1 MTSARGRR
9 IQGRRALAIMA
20 WVSLVVIALLLWYAR
35 ANRLIRT
42 QAWEPAAL
50 LLSAY
55 AMFLSIFAWLLFSPE
70 RKSAEESPALF
81 FAGMLTL
88 IPPCYIAYL
97 LMPSGSPLR
106 PWLTLGVFLFGI
118 LAILS
123 PLPDE
128 VFRIPRDRK
137 SYLRLLT
144 DSYLT
149 ELDVEEP
156 RTDFQKLAPRTV
168 MRLTAPPKEQ
178 PRNETKSRDPWMNPF
193 SGTGRTI
200 SRTGKAQ
207 KEPETRDTYVA
218 GAEIPLPPRPVSP
231 ARIDSSRADANELRP
246 ERPVTPPAAPTAAVS
261 PPPIPIG
268 PVNPSIPVS
277 TFGSVPGDV
286 TREKKL
292 ERTPVTG
299 FTGPTSVSTS
309 RRPLRD
315 PDSLTNRNM
324 GFQTPPGTSPF
335 AGPDESIPLSMVSL
349 PVAPAM
355 PPRALVAPAAI
366 APAAPIQP
374 RPVTETPRRPLSDPT
389 AARAIPDSTAS
400 PLRELDRRLQAE
412 ADDEEA
418 TDSDFDVTGAA
429 PGAVP
434 GLTQSMQSL
443 GDFHLERI
451 KDEHGGEMIEG
462 KIMARFEIGQ
472 KRAHLHVPFS
482 PPLPGIPE
490 VECEPVGEEPVRMKV
505 AVRQPYGIRIEVRRT
520 EASDPLT
527 AEISFAAVYTPTRR
541 V

>member
-1 MTSARGRR
+1 
-9 IQGRRALAIMA
+9 
-20 WVSLVVIALLLWYAR
+20 
-35 ANRLIRT
+35 
-42 QAWEPAAL
+42 
-50 LLSAY
+50 
-55 AMFLSIFAWLLFSPE
+55 
-70 RKSAEESPALF
+70 
-81 FAGMLTL
+81 MLTL

-97 LMPSGSPLR
+97 LMPTGSPLR

-149 ELDVEEP
+149 ELDVEQP

-168 MRLTAPPKEQ
+168 MRLTAPTKEE
-178 PRNETKSRDPWMNPF
+178 PRSESKSRDPWMNPF
-193 SGTGRTI
+193 TGTGRTI

-207 KEPETRDTYVA
+207 KEAETRDMYVA
-218 GAEIPLPPRPVSP
+218 GAEIPLPARPAVP
-231 ARIDSSRADANELRP
+231 AHPEANELRP
-246 ERPVTPPAAPTAAVS
+246 ERPVTSPASPTAVIS

-268 PVNPSIPVS
+268 PVIPSIPVS

-286 TREKKL
+286 TREKNI

-315 PDSLTNRNM
+315 PETPGSRNM
-324 GFQTPPGTSPF
+324 GFQSPSGTSPL
-335 AGPDESIPLSMVSL
+335 AGPGESIPLSMISL
-349 PVAPAM
+349 PVAPAI
-355 PPRALVAPAAI
+355 PPRATVAPAAI
-366 APAAPIQP
+366 APAAPVQP
-374 RPVTETPRRPLSDPT
+374 RPLTEAPRRPLSDPT
-389 AARAIPDSTAS
+389 AARVIPDSTIS

-412 ADDEEA
+412 ADDEDA
-418 TDSDFDVTGAA
+418 SDTDFDMTGAA
-429 PGAVP
+429 SGPVP
-434 GLTQSMQSL
+434 GLTQSMQSM
-443 GDFHLERI
+443 GDFHLERV

-482 PPLPGIPE
+482 PPLQGIPE
-490 VECEPVGEEPVRMKV
+490 VECEPVGDEPVRLKV